1 MKHLVLLGAGAAHL
15 RLLRAL
21 AAQPMTGARIT
32 WLVPGERVFHAPML
46 ADWLVSAGAAEAPTI
61 ALPPLAAAARV
72 DGVEADVEA
81 LDAAARELRLADG
94 TVLRWDVLSVDA
106 EPALDRDAIAGAR
119 EHALFV
125 HPLVVFARL
134 WDAVLALAA
143 ERSLCIVV
151 VGGDAPAVE
160 LAAALQALLAER
172 ARVSLVTGGGPPAG
186 ERPPAQQQ
194 HLQRALRRFNVTVLA
209 EPAVAI
215 TATQVVLASGVRLA
229 CDAPFIAGPAAPPRW
244 LAASGLAL
252 DEEGRIALDA
262 ALHSTSHPVVFGVG
276 GAVGGVDARAAAG
289 ALALNLRRRVAG
301 GTLLPYR
308 APARRIEWLVS
319 GERRAI
325 AAWATWAVE
334 GRWVWHL
341 KQRGDRRVRLLE
353 GGDAAASAVARPERD
368 HEG

>member
-32 WLVPGERVFHAPML
+32 WIVPGERVFHAPML
-46 ADWLVSAGAAEAPTI
+46 GDWLVGACGAEAPTI

-81 LDAAARELRLADG
+81 LDAAARELRLADD
-94 TVLRWDVLSVDA
+94 TVLRWDVLSIDA

-125 HPLVVFARL
+125 HPLAAFARL

-143 ERSLCIVV
+143 ERSLCVV
-151 VGGDAPAVE
+151 VIGGDAAAVE
-160 LAAALQALLAER
+160 LAVALQARLAER
-172 ARVSLVTGGGPPAG
+172 ARVSLATGGGAPAG
-186 ERPPAQQQ
+186 ERSPALQQ
-194 HLQRALRRFNVTVLA
+194 HLLRALRRLNVTVLA
-209 EPAVAI
+209 EPAVAV
-215 TATQVVLASGVRLA
+215 TTTHVVLASGVRLA
-229 CDAPFIAGPAAPPRW
+229 CDAPFIAGRAAPPPW

-252 DEEGRIALDA
+252 DERGRIALDA

-276 GAVGGVDARAAAG
+276 DAAGGVDARAAAN

-308 APARRIEWLVS
+308 APARRLEWLVS

-325 AAWATWAVE
+325 AAWRTWAVE
-334 GRWVWHL
+334 GGWVRLL
-341 KQRGDRRVRLLE
+341 KQRSEHRARRLE
-353 GGDAAASAVARPERD
+353 GGDAEGSAVARLERD